1 LLIDRLY
8 NKRVLL
14 LAVLVAAGFIIGG
27 FFGVILLALS
37 LPAFLPLIIVA
48 VITVAFASFGAKT
61 VAFFRSEKQVASG
74 QLRC

>member
-1 LLIDRLY
+1 MLIDRLY

>member
-1 LLIDRLY
+1 
-8 NKRVLL
+8 VLL